1 MQHANFVH
9 LHVHSYYSLLD
20 GAIPISK
27 LASVCKKHKLPAVAL
42 TDHGN
47 MFGAVEFYQKLS
59 AEGIKPILGCEV
71 YLLTKGSRHTKQ
83 INKGDGGMLS
93 HLVLL
98 VKNQKGYQ
106 NLCRLI
112 SSSHLEGFYYKP
124 RIDKEILEQHNEGL
138 IAMSA
143 CLKGEVTA
151 TLVDGR
157 INDAEEAA
165 KWYSQVFDND
175 RFYLEV
181 MDHGLPDQARVNP
194 ELIDL
199 GKRLGI
205 PLVAT
210 NDCHYIEPSDIEAH
224 DALLCIQTGKTL
236 QDTGRM
242 RFSSDKFYLR
252 SPEEM
257 QELFSHIPE
266 AIDNTVSVAERCNF
280 EFDFKTYHFPKF
292 TPPEGMDLPTYLTKK
307 SFDGFEKRTKLLKV
321 NYGEEWESIKDK
333 YKERLDEE
341 LGIIKKMGFAGYFL
355 IVADFIEHAK
365 ADDVAV
371 GPGRGSAAGSL
382 VAYSLGITDI
392 DPIPYNLLFE
402 RFLNPDRISMPDM
415 DIDFCMRKRDRVIEY
430 VSQKY
435 GNVSQIITFGK
446 MKARAVIRD
455 VGRVMGMSYGDV
467 DRIAKMIPM
476 TLDITLE
483 KALEVEP
490 QLKKLAKE
498 DPQVAKLLETAR
510 RLEGFPRHAS
520 THAAGVVMSDQPLV
534 NFLPLY
540 RGQNDEVVT
549 QFDMKAVENI
559 GLIKFDFLGLRTLT
573 LIEDTIK
580 NIKETRG
587 EKVDIETI
595 PMNDKAVF
603 EQLCTGDTKG
613 IFQLESSGMTDLI
626 VRLKPTIFEEIVA
639 LVALFRPGPLGSGM
653 VNDFIDRKHGRKEI
667 KYVLPQLAPILKD
680 TYGVILY
687 QEQVMQIASLL
698 ASFTMG
704 DADIL
709 RRAMGKKK
717 PKEMAKQKKKFLEGC
732 KPNKIPPTKAEQ
744 IFDLMAE
751 FAGYGFN
758 KSHSAAYALVSYR
771 TAYLKTH
778 YLTEFMAALLT
789 TEMGNTDKVLDYM
802 NDCKNH
808 VMEVLP
814 PDVNQSE
821 VNFTVVGDK
830 KIRFGLAAVKNVG
843 EAAIEAIVKS
853 KKEKGPYSNLV
864 EFCERVDIRKANKR
878 VLESLVKCGA
888 MDSLNPNRSEL
899 FSSLDSAMGYGA
911 SRQRERDA
919 GQASMFDIMSGD
931 NTEQFVSKNSD
942 PVEPWSEH
950 QLLNFEKEALGFY
963 LTGHPLAQFEGL
975 VAQYTSDTIKS
986 ISELRSKRE
995 VRFAG
1000 VMTTMREIMTRRGDK
1015 MAFVTLEDLTATIET
1030 IVFADVYQRSVDL
1043 LKGEHPLFFIGSSEV
1058 GEESVKVIIKDIFLL
1073 SELPTRLTK
1082 SVHFHL
1088 SVAETSENQLAQL
1101 KNILTRYP
1109 GECPGFI
1116 HITIP
1121 DKTET
1126 LMELPKKLAVAPNLE
1141 MVKTL
1146 EKVFGHNITQFRS

>member
-9 LHVHSYYSLLD
+9 LHVHTYYSLLD
-20 GAIPISK
+20 GAISIDK
-27 LASVCKKHKLPAVAL
+27 LAQVSKDHKLPAVAM

-47 MFGAVEFYQKLS
+47 MFAAVEFYQKMS
-59 AEGIKPILGCEV
+59 AEGIKPILGCEM
-71 YLLTKGSRHTKQ
+71 YLKTKGSRLEKQ
-83 INKGDGGMLS
+83 VNKNDGGMLS

-98 VKNQKGYQ
+98 AKNQKGYQ

-124 RIDKEILEQHNEGL
+124 RIDKEILQEHHEGL
-138 IAMSA
+138 IALSG
-143 CLKGEVTA
+143 CLKGE
-151 TLVDGR
+151 LVSLLLSGR
-157 INDAEEAA
+157 INEAEEAA
-165 KWYSQVFDND
+165 KWYATLFGE
-175 RFYLEV
+175 RYYIEL
-181 MDHGLPDQARVNP
+181 MDHGLPDQARANP
-194 ELIDL
+194 QLIELAQKI
-199 GKRLGI
+199 GI

-210 NDCHYIEPSDIEAH
+210 NDCHYVEASDLDAH

-236 QDTGRM
+236 QDGDRM
-242 RFSSDKFYLR
+242 RFTSDKFYLR

-257 QELFSHIPE
+257 GELFAHVPE
-266 AIDNTVSVAERCNF
+266 AIDNTINIARTCNF
-280 EFDFKTYHFPKF
+280 EFDFNTYHFPKY
-292 TPPEGMDLPTYLTKK
+292 TPPDGMDLPTFLTKK
-307 SFDGFEKRTKLLKV
+307 TEKGFEKRAALIKTR
-321 NYGEEWESIKDK
+321 YGEEWESFKLQ
-333 YKERLDEE
+333 YEARLEEE

-365 ADDVAV
+365 ADGVAV

-402 RFLNPDRISMPDM
+402 RFLNPERVSMPDM
-415 DIDFCMRKRDRVIEY
+415 DIDFCMRKRDKVIEY
-430 VSQKY
+430 VSEKY

-446 MKARAVIRD
+446 MKARAVVRD

-467 DRIAKMIPM
+467 DRIAKMIPT
-476 TLDITLE
+476 TLDITLD

-498 DPQVAKLLETAR
+498 DPEVAKLLETAKK
-510 RLEGFPRHAS
+510 LEGFPRHAS
-520 THAAGVVMSDQPLV
+520 THAAGVVISDQPLV

-540 RGQNDEVVT
+540 KGQNDEVVS

-559 GLIKFDFLGLRTLT
+559 GLIKFDFLGLKTLT

-580 NIKETRG
+580 IIKETRNLDI
-587 EKVDIETI
+587 DIETV
-595 PMNDKAVF
+595 PMDDKAVF
-603 EQLCTGDTKG
+603 DQLSSGDTKG

-626 VRLKPTIFEEIVA
+626 VRLKPSDFEEIVA

-667 KYVLPQLAPILKD
+667 KYVLPQLAPILED

-687 QEQVMQIASLL
+687 QEQVMRIASML
-698 ASFTMG
+698 ANFTMG

-717 PKEMAKQKKKFLEGC
+717 PKEMAKQKKKFLEGS
-732 KPNKIPPTKAEQ
+732 KKNKINPGKAEQ

-778 YLTEFMAALLT
+778 FLTEFMASLLT

-808 VMEVLP
+808 RIEVLP
-814 PDVNQSE
+814 PDINQSE

-843 EAAIEAIVKS
+843 QAAIESIVESRKAD
-853 KKEKGPYSNLV
+853 GPYKNIID
-864 EFCERVDIRKANKR
+864 FCERVDSRKVNRR

-888 MDSLNPNRSEL
+888 MDSLGANRADLFAEL
-899 FSSLDSAMGYGA
+899 DTAMEYGA
-911 SRQRERDA
+911 ARQRERDA
-919 GQASMFDIMSGD
+919 GQVSMFDMMTGGGS
-931 NTEQFVSKNSD
+931 EQYVSKNSET
-942 PVEPWSEH
+942 VEPWSEH
-950 QLLNFEKEALGFY
+950 QLLSFEKEALGFY
-963 LTGHPLAQFEGL
+963 LTGHPLAQYEGL
-975 VAQYTSDTIKS
+975 ISQYTPDTIKT
-986 ISELRSKRE
+986 INETRSKRE

-1030 IVFADVYQRSVDL
+1030 IVFSDVYQKAASL
-1043 LKGEHPLFFIGSSEV
+1043 LRGELPLFFIGSSEV
-1058 GEESVKVIIKDIFLL
+1058 GEESVKVIIKDIFPI
-1073 SELPTRLTK
+1073 SELPNRLTK
-1082 SVHFHL
+1082 SIHFHL
-1088 SVAETSENQLAQL
+1088 SVAETSENQIAQL
-1101 KNILTRYP
+1101 KNILARYP
-1109 GECPGFI
+1109 GQCPGFI

-1121 DKTET
+1121 GKSET
-1126 LMELPKKLAVAPNLE
+1126 LMELPKKLSLAPNLE